1 MADSAPQSPVIV
13 GVVLGSMD
21 AAPLDFWVG
30 VSEKAVVQLDDMVAV
45 TVDLPDGKKVDFF
58 GMVDIVRKRYEGAQ
72 FDSDAFRA
80 KEGVLPVEISYAAH
94 IQVTRVDP
102 EIFVPPQ
109 PGQEVRIVSGI
120 EFQKALF
127 IDRMEKKV
135 AIGATRTGEAVYANL
150 EFLDGTRGAHV
161 SISGVSGVAT
171 KTSYA
176 SFLLYSLFH
185 SKALGADA
193 ATARALVFNV
203 KGEDLLWLDK
213 PNVRTNPEL
222 VAEYENLGLP
232 AKPFQDVGFYAPA
245 RRNSAVPMPEV
256 NTRLEGVL
264 PYVWTLRE
272 FAQEQLL
279 RFAFV
284 ESNDSRSLISYLIS
298 RIERVL
304 YRATKDGSPND
315 PWLLVEGRKIHTF
328 DDLVELL
335 DGDALD
341 AMAGGAASGTLDAF
355 RRRLH
360 GAAQHMG
367 HLVRGD
373 MEATK
378 HRLDWQKHQMTVVD
392 IHSLH
397 DTAQM
402 FVVGVVLKKMMRDK
416 ETQGTARPLVFVV
429 LDELNKYA
437 PRSGYSP
444 IQDVIL
450 DIAERGRSLGMCLL
464 GAQQTASEVERRVI
478 ANAAM
483 KAVGRLDAAEAE
495 RGEYGFLT
503 EVARKRATMLSP
515 GSMIVTQPEVPTP
528 VLLKFPFPAWA
539 TRQSEVKPVTD
550 GPDPFG
556 RR

>member
-1 MADSAPQSPVIV
+1 M
-13 GVVLGSMD
+13 
-21 AAPLDFWVG
+21 
-30 VSEKAVVQLDDMVAV
+30 
-45 TVDLPDGKKVDFF
+45 
-58 GMVDIVRKRYEGAQ
+58 
-72 FDSDAFRA
+72 
-80 KEGVLPVEISYAAH
+80 
-94 IQVTRVDP
+94 
-102 EIFVPPQ
+102 
-109 PGQEVRIVSGI
+109 
-120 EFQKALF
+120 
-127 IDRMEKKV
+127 
-135 AIGATRTGEAVYANL
+135 
-150 EFLDGTRGAHV
+150 
-161 SISGVSGVAT
+161 
-171 KTSYA
+171 
-176 SFLLYSLFH
+176 
-185 SKALGADA
+185 
-193 ATARALVFNV
+193 
-203 KGEDLLWLDK
+203 
-213 PNVRTNPEL
+213 
-222 VAEYENLGLP
+222 
-232 AKPFQDVGFYAPA
+232 
-245 RRNSAVPMPEV
+245 
-256 NTRLEGVL
+256 
-264 PYVWTLRE
+264 
-272 FAQEQLL
+272 
-279 RFAFV
+279 
-284 ESNDSRSLISYLIS
+284 
-298 RIERVL
+298 L

-373 MEATK
+373 NEAAK

-416 ETQGTARPLVFVV
+416 ELQGTARPLVFVV

-450 DIAERGRSLGMCLL
+450 DIAERGRSLGMCLF

-483 KAVGRLDAAEAE
+483 KVVGRLDAAEAE

-539 TRQSEVKPVTD
+539 TRQSEVKPPDD
-550 GPDPFG
+550 GADPFG
-556 RR
+556 RS